1 MKTQKLALMA
11 LFLGLMP
18 LAISAT
24 TTSASSTIITDPSIN
39 NETNLNA
46 KLLEN
51 SKAAQAIIDKQNEGK
66 PVMEINHLSGLKSST
81 QVDPNN
87 LTDQDKQ
94 LSENYVHQGKANA
107 IIEADCAGDMA
118 TVCQGNAGDHKFM
131 GMNPA
136 MVKAIAQA
144 YALFG
149 SMADFGSVNKGKSAS
164 KDGAKEADAGA
175 DAGADTAGKDGA
187 KGSEKKEK
195 ANDYCKY
202 IPTATEG
209 IATAVQAATSNELKA
224 EEVGNGDTAQKDALL
239 KAAKSH
245 DSRAKMAQIQA
256 AGWFGG
262 GACYAVGAA
271 TGKFATDKNLVIKIG
286 AAALLGS
293 FYQSEVSAN
302 KEYAEKTRAI
312 AEKLPGKGDC
322 NPITDKLC
330 YCSQPSTENDPTYC
344 LPGLHKKAI
353 GYGSY
358 RIACT
363 TDKLQLD
370 PTCACE
376 ASNSCF
382 EKFLENQGAYDL
394 QLGLGHS
401 ISPFSPIRSLARGEL
416 VGGTVNNKSYD
427 QTSAIA
433 KRALKE
439 LAAKLPANGQ
449 PLTPAQKAL
458 ADAFLSRGIPS
469 NVAAYMAQGQVSQA
483 ELNSATARLGGA
495 GFRMASVAPLNRNS
509 VIVDFSGGNGFGFK
523 GNAKKTT
530 NEFAGIKPGAKG
542 AVSPKIMEF
551 AQKAEEQARNSG
563 QIRGQNDRPLF
574 EIISLRYQISGRKL
588 LEVDTSN

>member
-1 MKTQKLALMA
+1 MT
-11 LFLGLMP
+11 LFLSLMP
-18 LAISAT
+18 LAISAA
-24 TTSASSTIITDPSIN
+24 TTSASSTPTADLSITG
-39 NETNLNA
+39 ETSLNS
-46 KLLEN
+46 KLIQN
-51 SKAAQAIIDKQNEGK
+51 SKAAQAIIDKENEGK

-81 QVDPNN
+81 QVDPTN

-118 TVCQGNAGDHKFM
+118 TVCQGNVGDHKFM

-149 SMADFGSVNKGKSAS
+149 SMADIGSVHKGKSAS
-164 KDGAKEADAGA
+164 KDSAKEA

-187 KGSEKKEK
+187 KEPEKKEK

-209 IATAVQAATSNELKA
+209 IATAVQATTTNELKA

-302 KEYAEKTRAI
+302 KEYAEKTREI

-353 GYGSY
+353 GLGSY

-370 PTCACE
+370 PTCSCE

-394 QLGLGHS
+394 QLGFGSS
-401 ISPFSPIRSLARGEL
+401 ISPFSSIRSLGRGEL
-416 VGGTVNNKSYD
+416 VGGTVNSKSYD

-439 LAAKLPANGQ
+439 LASKLPVNGQ

-469 NVAAYMAQGQVSQA
+469 NVAAFMAQGQVSQA

-495 GFRMASVAPLNRNS
+495 GNRMASVAPLNRNS
-509 VIVDFSGGNGFGFK
+509 VIVEFSGGNGFGFK
-523 GNAKKTT
+523 GNAKKAA
-530 NEFAGIKPGAKG
+530 NEFAGLKPGAKG
-542 AVSPKIMEF
+542 SVSPKIMEF

-588 LEVDTSN
+588 LEVDSSN